1 MPNDHV
7 LVTGCAGF
15 IGSCVTRQ
23 LLAQGCWVIGVDNLN
38 DAYDPRI
45 KEWRLSQ
52 LMGDSK
58 FRFKLGD
65 LTDTKFVAN
74 TVETAQM
81 ETGAPLGAVAH
92 LAARAGVRDSL
103 LDPLS
108 YQATNVN
115 GTINVLDAC
124 VAHNINNIVL
134 ASTSSLYGSRNDVPF
149 AESDDTDHPLS
160 PYAASKKGAEAIL
173 YAYHHNYGLN
183 TTALRFFTV
192 YGPAGR
198 PDMSIYR
205 FVGWIL
211 EEKPV
216 RIFGD
221 GLQSRDFTFVE
232 DIADGVRAALSLPGH
247 NVINLG
253 GDHPYSLLEVIRL
266 IESLTGLTAELTFE
280 DPQSADVPSTWAD
293 ISMAKDMLGWA
304 PTTDLRE
311 GLRHTV
317 DWYRNNRAL
326 ALDLLA

>member
-1 MPNDHV
+1 
-7 LVTGCAGF
+7 
-15 IGSCVTRQ
+15 
-23 LLAQGCWVIGVDNLN
+23 
-38 DAYDPRI
+38 
-45 KEWRLSQ
+45 
-52 LMGDSK
+52 
-58 FRFKLGD
+58 
-65 LTDTKFVAN
+65 
-74 TVETAQM
+74 
-81 ETGAPLGAVAH
+81 
-92 LAARAGVRDSL
+92 
-103 LDPLS
+103 
-108 YQATNVN
+108 
-115 GTINVLDAC
+115 
-124 VAHNINNIVL
+124 
-134 ASTSSLYGSRNDVPF
+134 
-149 AESDDTDHPLS
+149 
-160 PYAASKKGAEAIL
+160 
-173 YAYHHNYGLN
+173 
-183 TTALRFFTV
+183 
-192 YGPAGR
+192 
-198 PDMSIYR
+198 MSIYR

-266 IESLTGLTAELTFE
+266 IESLTGLTAELKFE